1 MNVRTY
7 WMQVLIAVLTSAC
20 TMGPHFERPAPPP
33 SERFTPEPQPTV
45 TASAS
50 GPGGEAQHFQ
60 SGAEVPLE
68 WWTLFRCEALSRLVQ
83 ETLDNSPTLKQA
95 GARLRQ
101 AQEELNAQV
110 GAARYPAVDAQFQIS
125 RQKVDPAVFGIP
137 NVPNVAP
144 FTLFNAQVSVSY
156 TLDLFGAQRRV
167 VEGAQAKVDYEAYEA
182 AAARLM
188 LVANVVSAAI
198 RQASL
203 QAQIE
208 VTEKIL
214 QAETQQFAI
223 TEARYQVGGV
233 SLQDLQSQRTQLA
246 QTRATLPPLHAQRQ
260 QIDHQLAIL
269 TGKTPAAAAI
279 PQFDL
284 NDLQLPTELPLTL
297 PSTLVRRRPDVLA
310 SEALWHQA
318 SADVGVAT
326 ANLFP
331 QLTISGNAGPER
343 TRFSDLV
350 DGINV
355 WSAGAKL
362 MQPIFHGGELRAQK
376 HAAEAAYEAAAAAY
390 QQTVLQA
397 LQQVADSLRALEA
410 DAQMLQDQTV
420 AAQEAQANHRI
431 AEQRFNLGG
440 ISQLALLDAQRQ
452 ELKTMLDRSV
462 ALAERDSDSVALLQS
477 LGGGWWKESHE

>member
-1 MNVRTY
+1 MNVSTR
-7 WMQVLIAVLTSAC
+7 WMLLAIAVLTSAC
-20 TMGPHFERPAPPP
+20 TMGPHFERPAPPET
-33 SERFTPEPQPTV
+33 ERFTTDPQPTL
-45 TASAS
+45 TASAL

-60 SGAEVPLE
+60 SGADVPLE

-83 ETLDNSPTLKQA
+83 ETLDNSPSLKQA
-95 GARLRQ
+95 RARLRQ
-101 AQEELNAQV
+101 AQEEFNAQV
-110 GAARYPAVDAQFQIS
+110 GATRYPAVDAQLQIS
-125 RQKVDPAVFGIP
+125 RQKVDPAAFGIP

-144 FTLFNAQVSVSY
+144 FTLFHAQVSVSY
-156 TLDLFGAQRRV
+156 TLDLFGAQRRA
-167 VEGAQAKVDYEAYEA
+167 VEGAQAQVDYEAYEA

-203 QAQIE
+203 QAQIDA
-208 VTEKIL
+208 TEKIL
-214 QAETQQFAI
+214 QAETQQLAI
-223 TEARYQVGGV
+223 TEARYQAGGV
-233 SLQDLQSQRTQLA
+233 SLQDLQGQRTQLA
-246 QTRATLPPLHAQRQ
+246 QTRATLPPLHVQRQ
-260 QIDHQLAIL
+260 QIDHQLAVL
-269 TGKTPAAAAI
+269 TGKAPADAAI
-279 PQFDL
+279 PQFEL
-284 NDLQLPTELPLTL
+284 NDLRLPAELPLTL

-318 SADVGVAT
+318 SANVGVAT

-331 QLTISGNAGPER
+331 QLTISGDAGPER

-355 WSAGAKL
+355 WSVGAKL

-376 HAAEAAYEAAAAAY
+376 RAAEAAYEAAAASY
-390 QQTVLQA
+390 EQTVLQA

-410 DAQMLQDQTV
+410 DAQLLQDQTD
-420 AAQEAQANHRI
+420 AAQQAEANHRI
-431 AEQRFNLGG
+431 AEQRYSAGG

-452 ELKTMLDRSV
+452 ELKTTLDRSL

-477 LGGGWWKESHE
+477 LGGGWWKEP

>member
-1 MNVRTY
+1 MLV
-7 WMQVLIAVLTSAC
+7 VIAVGTSAC
-20 TMGPHFERPAPPP
+20 NLGPNFQRPAPPQP
-33 SERFTPEPQPTV
+33 ERYTAEPQPTV

-50 GPGGEAQHFQ
+50 GLGGEAQHFQ
-60 SGAEVPLE
+60 LGADVPLE
-68 WWTLFRCEALSRLVQ
+68 WWTLFRCEPLSRLV
-83 ETLDNSPTLKQA
+83 EESLDNSPSLKQA
-95 GARLRQ
+95 RARLRQ
-101 AQEELNAQV
+101 AQEEYNAQV
-110 GAARYPAVDAQFQIS
+110 GATRYPTVDAQFQIS
-125 RQKVDPAVFGIP
+125 RQRVDPAVFGIP
-137 NVPNVAP
+137 NVPSVAP
-144 FTLFNAQVSVSY
+144 FTLFYAPVSVSY
-156 TLDLFGAQRRV
+156 TLDLFGAQRRAI
-167 VEGAQAKVDYEAYEA
+167 EGSQAQVDYEAYEA

-188 LVANVVSAAI
+188 LAANVVSAAI

-203 QAQIE
+203 QAQIDA
-208 VTEKIL
+208 TEQIV
-214 QAETQQFAI
+214 QAETQQLAI

-233 SLQDLQSQRTQLA
+233 SLQDLQTQRTQLS
-246 QTRATLPPLHAQRQ
+246 QSRATLPPLQAQRQ

-269 TGKTPAAAAI
+269 TGKPPAEAAI
-279 PQFDL
+279 PQFQL
-284 NDLQLPTELPLTL
+284 SDLQLPTELPLTL

-355 WSAGAKL
+355 WSIGAKL
-362 MQPIFHGGELRAQK
+362 MQPIFHGGELRAHK
-376 HAAEAAYEAAAAAY
+376 RGAEAAYEAAAASY

-410 DAQMLQDQTV
+410 DAQLLQEQTD
-420 AAQEAQANHRI
+420 AAQQAQANHRI
-431 AEQRFNLGG
+431 AEQRYGVGG
-440 ISQLALLDAQRQ
+440 ISQLALLDARRQ
-452 ELKTMLDRSV
+452 ELKTQLDRSL

-477 LGGGWWKESHE
+477 LGGGWWKEGQ

>member
-1 MNVRTY
+1 MLIT
-7 WMQVLIAVLTSAC
+7 IAVASSAC
-20 TMGPHFERPAPPP
+20 TMGPNFERPAPPQP
-33 SERFTPEPQPTV
+33 ERFTPEPQLDV
-45 TASAS
+45 TASAA

-60 SGAEVPLE
+60 LGAEVPLE
-68 WWTLFRCEALSRLVQ
+68 WWTLFRCESLSRLV
-83 ETLDNSPTLKQA
+83 EESLDNSPSLKQA
-95 GARLRQ
+95 RSRLRQ
-101 AQEELNAQV
+101 AQEEYNAQV
-110 GAARYPAVDAQFQIS
+110 GATRYPAVDAQFQIS
-125 RQKVDPAVFGIP
+125 RQRVDPAVFGIP
-137 NVPNVAP
+137 NVPSVAP
-144 FTLFNAQVSVSY
+144 FTLFYAPVSVSY
-156 TLDLFGAQRRV
+156 TLDLFGAQRRAI
-167 VEGAQAKVDYEAYEA
+167 EGSQAQVDYEAYEA

-188 LVANVVSAAI
+188 LAANVVSAAI

-203 QAQIE
+203 QAQIDA
-208 VTEKIL
+208 TEQIL
-214 QAETQQFAI
+214 QAETQQLAI
-223 TEARYQVGGV
+223 TEARYKVGGV

-269 TGKTPAAAAI
+269 TGKPPAEAAI
-279 PQFDL
+279 PQFQL
-284 NDLQLPTELPLTL
+284 SDLQLPTELPLTL

-355 WSAGAKL
+355 WSIGAKL
-362 MQPIFHGGELRAQK
+362 MQPIFHGGELRAHK
-376 HAAEAAYEAAAAAY
+376 RGAEAAYEAAAAGY
-390 QQTVLQA
+390 EQTVLQA

-410 DAQMLQDQTV
+410 DAQLLQDQTD
-420 AAQEAQANHRI
+420 AAQQAQANHRI
-431 AEQRFNLGG
+431 AEQRYSVGG
-440 ISQLALLDAQRQ
+440 ISQLALLDARRQ
-452 ELKTMLDRSV
+452 ELKTQLDRSL

-477 LGGGWWKESHE
+477 LGGGWWKP